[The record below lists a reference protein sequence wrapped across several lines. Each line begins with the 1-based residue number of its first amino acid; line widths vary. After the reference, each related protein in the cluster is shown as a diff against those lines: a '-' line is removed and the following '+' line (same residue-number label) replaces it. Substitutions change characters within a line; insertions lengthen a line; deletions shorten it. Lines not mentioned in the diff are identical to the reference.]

1 MDGMG
6 ASSRSGEG
14 ITAVFQQAGTTDGQI
29 IASKCFMLLEYTQK
43 IEVRTGSVREKAR
56 TTGGVKSV
64 QPPSPEEAT
73 PLGETPC
80 CGEPAK
86 VDGTTPL
93 GKPLG
98 GTRLMAEPNGNNPS
112 IMWQSAGLPA
122 TCVIWKHMLGSQRLN
137 GCRLA
142 VMDDQS
148 GAGLRYSR
156 SAPETAWVK

>member
-1 MDGMG
+1 MD
-6 ASSRSGEG
+6 SLSGEG
-14 ITAVFQQAGTTDGQI
+14 ITAVFEQAGTPDGQI

-43 IEVRTGSVREKAR
+43 IEVRTGSVCEKAR

-73 PLGETPC
+73 PLGETPY

-86 VDGTTPL
+86 VDGTTPF

-98 GTRLMAEPNGNNPS
+98 GTRVMTGSNGNNPS

-122 TCVIWKHMLGSQRLN
+122 TS
-137 GCRLA
+137 
-142 VMDDQS
+142 VMEGYAGVSETERVSVSCDGPPIRSWLKVQS
-148 GAGLRYSR
+148 SHA
-156 SAPETAWVK
+156 

>member
-1 MDGMG
+1 MDLL
-6 ASSRSGEG
+6 SGEG
-14 ITAVFQQAGTTDGQI
+14 ITAVFEQAGTPDGSI

-43 IEVRTGSVREKAR
+43 IELRTGSVREKAR

-86 VDGTTPL
+86 VDGTTPF

-98 GTRLMAEPNGNNPS
+98 GTRVMTGSNGNNPS

-122 TCVIWKHMLGSQRLN
+122 VSVIWKDMLGSQRLN
-137 GCRLA
+137 GCRSA

-148 GAGLRYSR
+148 GAGLRYSPAR
-156 SAPETAWVK
+156 A

>member
-1 MDGMG
+1 MG
-6 ASSRSGEG
+6 SSSRSGEG
-14 ITAVFQQAGTTDGQI
+14 ITVSLPHCGTDSGTI
-29 IASKCFMLLEYTQK
+29 KMSKIFLLLEHTVK
-43 IEVRTGSVREKAR
+43 MELRTGSVRKNPLR
-56 TTGGVKSV
+56 TRGSVKSV
-64 QPPSPEEAT
+64 LLPSPEEAT

-98 GTRLMAEPNGNNPS
+98 GSRLMAEPDGNNPS

-137 GCRLA
+137 GCRSA
-142 VMDDQS
+142 VMVDQT
-148 GAGLRYSR
+148 GAGSRYSPAAHE
-156 SAPETAWVK
+156 SAWIY

>member
-1 MDGMG
+1 MVLPNCGTD
-6 ASSRSGEG
+6 SGT
-14 ITAVFQQAGTTDGQI
+14 IKM
-29 IASKCFMLLEYTQK
+29 SKIFLLLEHTVK
-43 IEVRTGSVREKAR
+43 MELRTGSVRKNPLR

-86 VDGTTPL
+86 VDGTISCPK
-93 GKPLG
+93 GPER
-98 GTRLMAEPNGNNPS
+98 TRVMTGSNGNNPS

-122 TCVIWKHMLGSQRLN
+122 VSVIWKDMLGSQRLN

-142 VMDDQS
+142 VMNDQF
-148 GAGLRYSR
+148 GARLRYSPAAHE
-156 SAPETAWVK
+156 SAWIY